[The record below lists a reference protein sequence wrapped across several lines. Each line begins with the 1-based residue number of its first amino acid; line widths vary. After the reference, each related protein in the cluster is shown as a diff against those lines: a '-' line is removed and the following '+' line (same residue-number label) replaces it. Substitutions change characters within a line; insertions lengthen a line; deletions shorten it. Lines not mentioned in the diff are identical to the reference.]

1 MGADLFGSYVAT
13 ILATMVLGREVVATG
28 DNFGGLSP
36 ILLPMVIAGLGIVFS
51 LVGIL
56 LIRVRDDGGVK
67 EVQSALNVG
76 NWVSVLLTAAVS
88 YFVIRW
94 MLPAGEM
101 TLGRPESEGF
111 TSLDVFWAVVIGL
124 VVGALMSLIT
134 EYYTAMGRRPVL

>member
-56 LIRVRDDGGVK
+56 LIRVRDDGGAK

-76 NWVSVLLTAAVS
+76 NWVSVRLTPAASHPVTRS
-88 YFVIRW
+88 SP
-94 MLPAGEM
+94 PAGG
-101 TLGRPESEGF
+101 T
-111 TSLDVFWAVVIGL
+111 
-124 VVGALMSLIT
+124 
-134 EYYTAMGRRPVL
+134 